1 MFYNQNYTIM
11 KRNLVYFVAIIVAV
25 IISIVVTRFDSTNL
39 NTAGGGISLKK
50 LNNDTTVA
58 STVAFAEV
66 NTTNK
71 ENLAQVTSITN
82 WERERNGYFY
92 GFDIIGT
99 ASTEF
104 GIMCPTYDAKFGVD
118 FEGFR
123 IEGKV
128 GNFTRNN
135 VKSSGFDPQFAN
147 YAIAALGEPAAVS
160 NAIQLSY
167 ISNSTRV
174 MVGHQGGNK
183 FYGFNDGNYYIAME
197 QHIKNLAVSGG
208 VNFTETTSGYAAVK
222 YSTKNDVITLSC
234 NKLGC
239 ENENYLL
246 SYNHNNISLGKGVDM
261 SVGSAL
267 WLQKEL
273 QGLRVVSGIGK
284 GSFKLFAEAGGLIQS
299 KSFTP
304 VLGLGMSYKL

>member
-1 MFYNQNYTIM
+1 M
-11 KRNLVYFVAIIVAV
+11 KKNLVYFVAIIVAV

-39 NTAGGGISLKK
+39 NTAGGGLSLKK
-50 LNNDTTVA
+50 LNGDTTVT
-58 STVAFAEV
+58 STVAFAEL
-66 NTTNK
+66 NTTNE
-71 ENLAQVTSITN
+71 ENLAQITSITN
-82 WERERNGYFY
+82 WERQRIGGYFY

-147 YAIAALGEPAAVS
+147 YTILLGEPASVS

-197 QHIKNLAVSGG
+197 QHIKNLALSGG
-208 VNFTETTSGYAAVK
+208 VDFTETTSGYAAVK
-222 YSTKNDVITLSC
+222 YSAKNDIFTISG
-234 NKLGC
+234 NKLGT
-239 ENENYLL
+239 EGENYLL
-246 SYNHNNISLGKGVDM
+246 SYNHNNISLGKGVGM

-284 GSFKLFAEAGGLIQS
+284 GSFKLFAEAGGLLQS

>member
-1 MFYNQNYTIM
+1 M
-11 KRNLVYFVAIIVAV
+11 KKNLVYFVAIIVAV
-25 IISIVVTRFDSTNL
+25 VISIVVTRFDSTNL
-39 NTAGGGISLKK
+39 NIAGGGLSLKK
-50 LNNDTTVA
+50 LNGDTTVT

-66 NTTNK
+66 NTTTNK

-82 WERERNGYFY
+82 WERQRVGGYFY

-104 GIMCPTYDAKFGVD
+104 GIMCPTYDARLGVD

-123 IEGKV
+123 LEGKV
-128 GNFTRNN
+128 GCFTRNS

-147 YAIAALGEPAAVS
+147 YTIAALGEPASVANCVQ
-160 NAIQLSY
+160 ISY
-167 ISNSTRV
+167 IAKNTRI
-174 MVGHQGGNK
+174 MLGHQGGSK
-183 FYGFNDGNYYIAME
+183 FYSFKDGNYYISME

-208 VNFTETTSGYAAVK
+208 IDFTETTSGYASVK
-222 YSTKNDVITLSC
+222 YSAKNDVITLSC